1 MILGVGADLDART
14 NNTTIDEKA
23 DNVVKSDILQ
33 PSGRLLN
40 VFNVV
45 RWCSY
50 ISNTSDYI
58 FEDVWYWPSQNQCS
72 LHKEK
77 YLG

>member
-1 MILGVGADLDART
+1 MWYIPLLVLGVGADLNART

-23 DNVVKSDILQ
+23 DIIVKSDILR

-50 ISNTSDYI
+50 SSN
-58 FEDVWYWPSQNQCS
+58 DVPCTKNIQDST
-72 LHKEK
+72 K
-77 YLG
+77 YSSTI

>member
-1 MILGVGADLDART
+1 MWYIPFLILCVGADLNART
-14 NNTTIDEKA
+14 NNTTTDEKA
-23 DNVVKSDILQ
+23 DNFVKSDILR

-45 RWCSY
+45 RPCKK
-50 ISNTSDYI
+50 T
-58 FEDVWYWPSQNQCS
+58 
-72 LHKEK
+72 K

>member
-1 MILGVGADLDART
+1 MWYIPLLILGVGADLNART

-23 DNVVKSDILQ
+23 DNVVKSDILR

-50 ISNTSDYI
+50 ISNNSDYI
-58 FEDVWYWPSQNQCS
+58 FIGVLYWPSQN
-72 LHKEK
+72 
-77 YLG
+77 